1 MPTGVML
8 TSFDHAGYKS
18 YQAYRQ
24 ALPDD
29 RGDDAG
35 VGGVSGAANARSA
48 LYQASQNLTTMNP
61 KMGTHDRPP

>member
-1 MPTGVML
+1 MRD
-8 TSFDHAGYKS
+8 TSHTQS

-24 ALPDD
+24 ALLDD
-29 RGDDAG
+29 RGDDA
-35 VGGVSGAANARSA
+35 GAANARSA